1 MDDSRDASVG
11 TRTRVPGSGL
21 PGGAEPGGAE
31 PGGAEPGAGGVPD
44 ADVPDAGVPDA
55 GVSGADVSGAGGV
68 PGAGAYADADL
79 HPVLGCVA
87 ALNGALSAVA
97 GVDPMF
103 MSTTDKRQALLE
115 IHRVRTRLEALQL
128 KVTACAGDVAA
139 ADGDPN
145 VAAWLGPRT
154 LDDPRTNHRAEKL
167 ARRLATRWTLTQTA
181 LGAALLNT
189 AQAHVIVEA
198 LEVLHAADLGVP
210 AEVKAG
216 LLGQAEQTLL
226 GYAAE
231 FGPKQLRVLGRRILQ
246 VLAPELFDEAERKR
260 LEEEE
265 RRAHARTRLT
275 LHRNGD
281 GTTTLRATL
290 PDAVALR
297 LKNLLE
303 AYTSPRHPG
312 TRPHGGNST
321 GDQGSAGHCCAG
333 EHGTGEHGTGEH
345 GTGDNGSD
353 QGSTADNATAEDN
366 SAENG
371 TSEHGTGEDST
382 GEHGTGDNG
391 GPANSTADNG
401 SDQDS
406 SADDVS
412 GRDDSADDVSGQ
424 HGTGDQGRAGHCCAG
439 EHGSGS
445 GAGAGSGGLGAG
457 VPLVDPATGEKVP
470 HDQRMGLAL
479 QAFLEALDPARL
491 PVKAGAGTSLLVTID
506 YEHLR
511 RGVGVATLPNGEP
524 ISVGET
530 RRLAC
535 ACGILPAVLGADS
548 QVLDLGRM
556 RRLFEWAQRIAK
568 RITTF
573 TCQAYGCTVPAD
585 WCEAHHGRTPWA
597 EGGTTDLADLD
608 FLCPFHHHRAHDPG
622 YRVERMPNGDYRFHR
637 RT

>member
-1 MDDSRDASVG
+1 MDDTRDASVG

-21 PGGAEPGGAE
+21 PGDGDAGADL
-31 PGGAEPGAGGVPD
+31 PGAGLPG
-44 ADVPDAGVPDA
+44 ADVP
-55 GVSGADVSGAGGV
+55 GADLPGADFPGGETRVDLPGDETGADQSGAGV
-68 PGAGAYADADL
+68 
-79 HPVLGCVA
+79 HPVLGCA
-87 ALNGALSAVA
+87 AVIEDALSAVT

-103 MSTTDKRQALLE
+103 LAAADKRAALLRLR
-115 IHRVRTRLEALQL
+115 RVRTRLEALEL
-128 KVTACAGDVAA
+128 KLTACAGDVAA

-145 VAAWLGPRT
+145 VAAWLVPRT
-154 LDDPRTNHRAEKL
+154 LEDPRTEHRAEKL

-189 AQAHVIVEA
+189 AQAQVIVEA

-210 AEVKAG
+210 AEVKTG

-246 VLAPELFDEAERKR
+246 VLAPELFDEEERKR

-265 RRAHARTRLT
+265 RRAHARTRLS

-312 TRPHGGNST
+312 TRPHGGNNP
-321 GDQGSAGHCCAG
+321 GADGAG
-333 EHGTGEHGTGEH
+333 EDGAGTDGTGGDGAGTDGTRTDGAGTDGAGENGTGENS
-345 GTGDNGSD
+345 TGDNGSD
-353 QGSTADNATAEDN
+353 QG
-366 SAENG
+366 G
-371 TSEHGTGEDST
+371 
-382 GEHGTGDNG
+382 
-391 GPANSTADNG
+391 
-401 SDQDS
+401 
-406 SADDVS
+406 SADDDGS
-412 GRDDSADDVSGQ
+412 GQDGSADHTTGQDNNADDVSGQ
-424 HGTGDQGRAGHCCAG
+424 HGTGDRGGAGRCCAG
-439 EHGSGS
+439 EHGSEPGS
-445 GAGAGSGGLGAG
+445 GSGSGSGVGAGSGLGLG

-491 PVKAGAGTSLLVTID
+491 PIKAGAGTSLLVTID

-511 RGVGVATLPNGEP
+511 RGVGVATLPNGDP
-524 ISVGET
+524 ISAGET

-535 ACGILPAVLGADS
+535 ACGILPAVLGGDS
-548 QVLDLGRM
+548 HVLDLGRL

-608 FLCPFHHHRAHDPG
+608 FLCPFHHHRAHDPA
-622 YRVERMPNGDYRFHR
+622 YRVERLPNGDYRFHR